1 MYFQWKIEV
10 VSLELK
16 LEIIYELFEIIRV
29 YNRPIE
35 IIYELKL
42 EPPQS
47 ELGTLH
53 KLKVRDKAHAMAANT
68 KLYTD

>member
-29 YNRPIE
+29 YTRPIE

-47 ELGTLH
+47 ELGILH
-53 KLKVRDKAHAMAANT
+53 K
-68 KLYTD
+68 